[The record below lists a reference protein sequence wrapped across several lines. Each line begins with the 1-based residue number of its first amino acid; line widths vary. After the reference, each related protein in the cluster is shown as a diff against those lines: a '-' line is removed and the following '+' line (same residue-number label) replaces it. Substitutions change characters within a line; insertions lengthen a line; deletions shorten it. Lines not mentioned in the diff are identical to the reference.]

1 MPQFLPTDEIR
12 KRWIAF
18 FVSKEHKHIAS
29 DGLIPQ
35 NDPSVLF
42 TGAGMNQFKDNFLG
56 RAKIDHPRQRAVT
69 VQKCVRAGDID
80 NVGRTASHHTFF
92 EMLGNFSFGDYFKK
106 EAIQWAAE
114 FLVDPKAGLGLE
126 TERLSVTV
134 YAGDPKLNLKP
145 DEEAIAYWKQYAP
158 WLKDPKATEGVEP
171 GWRIYAYGE
180 HDNFW
185 PAAAPSN
192 GPNGPCGPCSEIY
205 YDMQPGDPPKP
216 VAEDS
221 KRYCEIWN
229 LVFTG
234 YDRQD
239 VGKIAPLPKPN
250 IDTGAGLERMARVIQ
265 GKASN
270 FDIDLLVPIVQT
282 VAKRAKKEY
291 GKDFDSDRRM
301 RRITDHI
308 RMATFAIADGAQ
320 PKNEG
325 RNYVVRRLMRRAILD
340 GQELGIDT
348 VFTGQIAAA
357 VIEQM
362 KVGYPELAPRRET
375 LVRLVEEEEKSF
387 DRTLKQGRQRFDEV
401 VAKVKQ
407 SGTKQIAG
415 ADAFRLWDTSGFPI
429 ELTREEAEQQ
439 GLQVDEAG
447 FRVEQEKAKE
457 RTRDGG
463 GDPIFQGGPLAQLKE
478 KFAGQPTVFEGYRE
492 LHVENAVVL
501 AIIEGDQLVDRA
513 CDTKV
518 TVLVDR
524 TPFYGE
530 SGGQVGDQ
538 GWISI
543 GHHRHQVL
551 DSQKVEGLVIH
562 EVKLTGGL
570 CVDDSVI
577 LEVNINRR
585 HPTRQNHSATHL
597 LHLALRETLGTHVEQ
612 RGSLV
617 ASERFRFDFTHFEAV
632 TEAQIQKIEARVN
645 ELVQEDYLVET
656 HVTTP
661 AKAREMGA
669 MALFGEKYGDSVRL
683 VMMGPSK
690 ELCGGTHCERTGQI
704 GYFRV
709 LSESSIAAGVRRI
722 EAVTGAAAVAEAQ
735 RVTSTLTGLARTL
748 KTKAEDVAVRIEALQ
763 TELAAR
769 ERELESHRKKAAN
782 AAAGELLH
790 QARDIK
796 GVQVLAAGVEGA
808 DADALRTTL
817 DGLRKEMPEGAVVLA
832 GTRDGK
838 VSLLV
843 SCSPEAVKR
852 GVKAGDLLKQL
863 APIVGGK
870 GGGKPEMAQG
880 GGTDG
885 SKVAELL
892 KAAGELV
899 AKAAR

>member
-29 DGLIPQ
+29 GGLIPQ

-501 AIIEGDQLVDRA
+501 AIIEGDKLVDRA

-892 KAAGELV
+892 KAADELV